1 MLILS
6 NNKTN
11 SVILVNQENCHI
23 VDRDSL
29 MEYLIGHPNETHYY
43 ASNIQSVNSNEL
55 LFNERSGDEKI
66 TTSKSDNNE
75 VYYRTAQ
82 NQIIIVDDM
91 DGLTFNSSND
101 IKSKTSIVSRY
112 ERLSNKFLKM
122 IEMGYL
128 EELSHD
134 EYLVISQ
141 DIKSNKKTEED
152 IIVRGSVSD
161 FMDDLQ
167 DSGAPES
174 GPTRI
179 DL

>member
-1 MLILS
+1 MIILS
-6 NNKTN
+6 NSKTD
-11 SVILVNQENCHI
+11 SIILVSQENCHI

-29 MEYLIGHPNETHYY
+29 VEYLIRNPDETHYY
-43 ASNIQSVNSNEL
+43 ASNIENISSNEL
-55 LFNERSGDEKI
+55 LFKKGNKDSELSSTHKFSG
-66 TTSKSDNNE
+66 E

-101 IKSKTSIVSRY
+101 IKSKSSIISRY
-112 ERLSNKFLKM
+112 KKMSNKFLKM
-122 IEMGYL
+122 IEIGYI

-134 EYLVISQ
+134 EYVVISQ
-141 DIKSNKKTEED
+141 DIKDNKKPDED
-152 IIVRGSVSD
+152 IIIGKTVSD
-161 FMDDLQ
+161 FIDDLQ
-167 DSGAPES
+167 DSGAPDA